1 MGIYIDDKNPLY
13 TDEFVAAA
21 QKILDKARQAVAT
34 ADEATRLRVELV
46 CLQIDYM
53 RLMRTPL
60 EAKNDGTYDRFCAF
74 VRKHNIRLNEFLTI
88 EQVIDTYNKLLEGAT
103 SIEEVTNNVTQNL
116 ADNAG

>member
-53 RLMRTPL
+53 RLMRAPL

-74 VRKHNIRLNEFLTI
+74 VRKHNIRLNEFQSI
-88 EQVIDTYNKLLEGAT
+88 EKFIETNNKLLEKAT
-103 SIEEVTNNVTQNL
+103 TIKVATDNIVQN
-116 ADNAG
+116 